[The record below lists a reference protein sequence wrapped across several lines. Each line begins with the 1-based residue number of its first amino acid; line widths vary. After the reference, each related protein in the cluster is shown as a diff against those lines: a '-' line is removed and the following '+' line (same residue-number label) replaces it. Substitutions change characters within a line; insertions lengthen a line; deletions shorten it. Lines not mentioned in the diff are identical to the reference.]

1 MKTNKQISQTTLKK
15 YRRLENAIAELTV
28 EFKDLKD
35 DIIMRLD
42 DGSSVEIGDRTAD
55 IQSVERRSVSW
66 KQVVIRLKDAAYA
79 TRVLAAT
86 KPTFFFKLT
95 VR

>member
-42 DGSSVEIGDRTAD
+42 DGTSVEIGERTAD
-55 IQSVERRSVSW
+55 IQSIERRSVSW